1 LWKDVEEIQM
11 KDNFIVYPAI
21 DLRAGKVVR
30 LAQGD
35 ARRQT
40 TYSSSPA
47 DVAARWC
54 GAGAK
59 WLHVVNLDGAFD
71 ESDGTNMQALEVILE
86 KANTYGVKVQ
96 FGGGVRT
103 LTDVG
108 RILQMGVER
117 VVLGT
122 AVVENPEIAALAV
135 AQFGADRIGAGL
147 DVRDGNVRV
156 HGWTKD
162 SEITAVELGK
172 DLYGFG
178 VRTAVFTNIARDGVG
193 SGVDIIATSDLAEA
207 TQLNV
212 IASGGVAS
220 QDDIDQVKAAGL
232 SGVIVGR
239 ALYEGTVTLK
249 DIL

>member
-1 LWKDVEEIQM
+1 M
-11 KDNFIVYPAI
+11 NDNFTIYPAI
-21 DLRAGKVVR
+21 DLRAGQVVR

-35 ARRQT
+35 RSRQT

-47 DVAARWC
+47 EVAARWC
-54 GAGAK
+54 EAGAK

-71 ESDGTNMQALEVILE
+71 ESDGKNMQALAVILE
-86 KANTYGVKVQ
+86 KAKAYGVKVQ

-103 LTDVG
+103 LADVG
-108 RILQMGVER
+108 RMLQMGVER
-117 VVLGT
+117 VILGT
-122 AVVENPEIAALAV
+122 VLVEKPDIV
-135 AQFGADRIGAGL
+135 AQAVGQFGSDSIGAGL
-147 DVRDGNVRV
+147 DVREGKVRV
-156 HGWTKD
+156 HGWTQG
-162 SEITAVELGK
+162 SGITAVELGK
-172 DLYGFG
+172 GLYGMG

-193 SGVDIIATSDLAEA
+193 SGVDITATSDLVEA

-220 QDDIDQVKAAGL
+220 QEDIDQVKAAGL